1 MSRFVNVDLVPG
13 CIHAIPVLVRE
24 SQCMWVWLATG
35 YELSVTLNKFELLDQ
50 AIVTAAG
57 REAAWVALGEADRA
71 AVAEAAWAV
80 LGEAAWVAVGDL
92 EAAWLAVGEAAWVVR
107 GSVAARGSW
116 VISEE

>member
-1 MSRFVNVDLVPG
+1 MLFVCEWLKCRLYMFIRECFMSVLLDCSRTLLGLMSRFVNVDLVPG

-57 REAAWVALGEADRA
+57 REAA
-71 AVAEAAWAV
+71 
-80 LGEAAWVAVGDL
+80 
-92 EAAWLAVGEAAWVVR
+92 
-107 GSVAARGSW
+107 
-116 VISEE
+116 